1 MELHPKYSP
10 YPGGQA
16 VTYNRAQIIKV
27 LYYIVLY
34 CIILLNFI
42 PEFENLEFFS
52 PAASLIFKN
61 IHQMLKNNSEL
72 YFNDLNCKSCLRN
85 LHIKASRIAL

>member
-16 VTYNRAQIIKV
+16 VTYKV
-27 LYYIVLY
+27 IIVLKSSNFQSTV
-34 CIILLNFI
+34 LLNFI

-61 IHQMLKNNSEL
+61 IHQTLKRNS
-72 YFNDLNCKSCLRN
+72 
-85 LHIKASRIAL
+85 

>member
-52 PAASLIFKN
+52 PAAS
-61 IHQMLKNNSEL
+61 
-72 YFNDLNCKSCLRN
+72 
-85 LHIKASRIAL
+85 